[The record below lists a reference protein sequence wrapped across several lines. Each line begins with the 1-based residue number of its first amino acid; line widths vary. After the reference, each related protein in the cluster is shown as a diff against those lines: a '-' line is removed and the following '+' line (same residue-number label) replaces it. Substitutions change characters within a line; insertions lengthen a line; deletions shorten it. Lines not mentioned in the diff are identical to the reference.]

1 MYGVKDIVNLF
12 TDHFRKDEESN
23 TYKLMQLFSNELQL
37 LKAANDRIIA
47 WRDIDNAEGKALD
60 LIGRDLLKPR
70 GTATDAQYRIM
81 LKTKIAQNL
90 ADGTING
97 LINAI
102 AYVLGVEKQQ
112 VKVVE
117 LWELLN
123 EPASLA
129 IEEIPLQTIY
139 DANITTNQFEEI
151 LTSLVAGGVKL
162 MLLASGLSD
171 YLQYSSKPYAFI
183 TNPYICGRFRC
194 ARVEA
199 TTAASELEMSGMPY
213 DFTENPRMTNR
224 FNTERVDGVYVDT
237 AFELGADPYAFD
249 NEIKVTNRFS
259 TDRVDGTESAV
270 DVESSVNVYGYEQR
284 TRTTGKFRTGQRQG
298 GNK

>member
-1 MYGVKDIVNLF
+1 MYSVKQLVSLF

-23 TYKLMQLFSNELQL
+23 TYKLMQLFSDELQL
-37 LKAANDRIIA
+37 LEETNNRIIE
-47 WRDIDNAEGKALD
+47 WRSIDNAEGKVLD
-60 LIGRDLLKPR
+60 LIGQNVVQPR
-70 GTATDAQYRIM
+70 GTATDEVYRIM
-81 LKTKIAQNL
+81 LKTKIARNL
-90 ADGTING
+90 ADGTLNG
-97 LINAI
+97 LITAI

-123 EPASLA
+123 EPAAMA

-139 DANITTNQFEEI
+139 DANITTDQFEEI

-199 TTAASELEMSGMPY
+199 TTAASELEMSGTPY
-213 DFTENPRMTNR
+213 SFIESPRMTNR
-224 FNTERVDGVYVDT
+224 FNTERVDGVYVDAT
-237 AFELGADPYAFD
+237 FELGADPYAFD